1 VARPR
6 AARGDGDQLR
16 EQLIEATAAL
26 LAERGDERAVTI
38 RAIVDAV
45 GVTPPS
51 LYLHFPTKQDLV
63 REVVER
69 RYAALGQAIGQAV
82 AEPAERGDAAA
93 ALRAG
98 CLAYLR
104 WAHDD
109 PGGYQ
114 VLFGTRRDTQPVPP
128 EGSTHMAAFTSL
140 QQGIGFCQ
148 ATGVGREGDV
158 TRMATLLWASLHGLA
173 TLVPTRPE
181 FGWPTL
187 ETMVDELIAGLV
199 GIGR

>member
-1 VARPR
+1 MTRPR
-6 AARGDGDQLR
+6 AARGEGDQLR

-26 LAERGDERAVTI
+26 LAETGDERAVTI

-51 LYLHFPTKQDLV
+51 LYLHFPTKRDLV
-63 REVVER
+63 REVVDR
-69 RYAALGQAIGQAV
+69 RFAALGQAIGQAV
-82 AEPAERGDAAA
+82 AEPAGRGAAVE

-114 VLFGTRRDTQPVPP
+114 VLFGARRETRSVGPDGSSDT
-128 EGSTHMAAFTSL
+128 AAFTSL
-140 QQGIGFCQ
+140 KEGIGFCQ
-148 ATGVGREGDV
+148 ATGVGREGDI

-181 FGWPTL
+181 FGWPPL

-199 GIGR
+199 GAGR

>member
-1 VARPR
+1 VARSR

-69 RYAALGQAIGQAV
+69 RFAALGQAIGQAV

-93 ALRAG
+93 ALRTG

-148 ATGVGREGDV
+148 TAGVAREGDV

-181 FGWPTL
+181 FGWPAL

-199 GIGR
+199 GVER